1 MGFATDLKALCDAA
15 KEHAGTVVRKVAL
28 DLGSQMIDR
37 SPVDTGRF
45 KSNWMTEIGV
55 NTGATTT
62 AADKSGSASKAMLA
76 SAIAG
81 WEPGKAIWITNNLPY
96 AYRLEYKGWSKQA
109 PGGMVRLAV
118 QDTQRAVA
126 KAAKEVRG

>member
-1 MGFATDLKALCDAA
+1 
-15 KEHAGTVVRKVAL
+15 
-28 DLGSQMIDR
+28 MIDR

-55 NTGATTT
+55 NSGATTA

-76 SAIAG
+76 AAIAG
-81 WEPGKAIWITNNLPY
+81 WVPGRAIWITNNLPY
-96 AYRLEYKGWSKQA
+96 AYRLEYKGWSNQA